1 MTYHRW
7 SNYCWSSPNKAT
19 YHCLG
24 KWNVKQTLSSC
35 NQRVGC
41 RRIIE
46 SIVADFFIISSY
58 YL

>member
-1 MTYHRW
+1 MTSHRW

-19 YHCLG
+19 YHCLV

-41 RRIIE
+41 RRSVQE
-46 SIVADFFIISSY
+46 
-58 YL
+58 